1 MKTLKKSLVLLLALA
16 MAVSVFAFG
25 ASAVYTDDATIAD
38 EYKEAIDVLTA
49 YGVLTGNGA
58 DDIEADR
65 TITRGEFAKI
75 LYVAYFGGDSAWTT
89 ADKYAGFAN
98 FNDVSSDDWYA
109 GVIGYATYKGWI
121 LGYGDG
127 NFGPE
132 DPVLGVDAI
141 TMILRM
147 LGLNAYG
154 ELSDGDT
161 YAAKAIDFAT
171 QLGMLVNTDKNGVDY
186 DVEITRGAV
195 FEILFRGATE
205 VPVFVKNTDSTYV
218 YKTFE
223 LEGYLTPGTTP
234 VTRIAYDDD
243 ADYTV
248 FNDRIIVA
256 VPETDSTLKVENKDT
271 GAVTYKVKF
280 MTAGGTV
287 GAGATAT
294 RVSNTEV
301 GAEYIGKVVDLR
313 CVKVDGVDVLVGITV
328 VSEEVTVA
336 KDDIEEPAQK
346 SKFTVTDGV
355 LADAVADIEEGE
367 TYYALLDKDGKVDSY
382 VTKVVAEDTWKVATF
397 TATENADKEIV
408 VTIEGEEMEVAGV
421 DTKDAT
427 YVIAYDMKGV
437 NVVSAQ
443 VLNPSAEVKVT
454 SVTTKGGAVTAFVAG
469 GTSYEVYPA
478 DGVNGKVVNGVTTT
492 DVANG
497 AKVFVY
503 MLDGKVV
510 YASTTRMPADKEEEV
525 TTPFDGFAELVDAR
539 IIVSGE
545 FEDNEWT
552 ESSTTATVYAKAKVV
567 LDDGTEAMY
576 FIPVTAET
584 KDDVIHYYVAGPD
597 GKKTEVLTYTKGAEG
612 GFSKEPNADDGTI
625 ALTEVFAPGLY
636 AYELNDGDI
645 ALYGADNAII
655 DTDTVLYEVVSV
667 DSAIAAGATTIKNVF
682 AADATF
688 VGKVTV
694 DEKEVYAA
702 YVGSANMPGEMPTG
716 AKAVKMTVKDDEGK
730 VTDERIIVVFGGK
743 FDIKEE
749 ATDTKNL
756 VYVDVKT
763 ETAVG
768 DEATPDH
775 YEYTALKADNTQ
787 ITVTSESKLSTGNSG
802 IFKLMSDNSVVAYDA
817 ESPVEFAKDKW
828 NLNVTG
834 YIYLYDGSNG
844 EYVALSDVVI
854 YGEIK
859 DTDALM
865 VIDLRDAD
873 PAGPVIIYAK

>member
-16 MAVSVFAFG
+16 MAVSVFAFS
-25 ASAVYTDDATIAD
+25 ASAVYTDDAAVAD

-49 YGVLTGNGA
+49 LGVLTGDGDGTLA
-58 DDIEADR
+58 PER

-75 LYVAYFGGDSAWTT
+75 LYVAYFGGASAWTT

-147 LGLNAYG
+147 MGINAYG

-161 YAAKAIDFAT
+161 YAMKAIDFAT
-171 QLGMLVNTDKNGVDY
+171 NLFMLENTDENGVDY
-186 DVEITRGAV
+186 SAPIARGAV
-195 FEILFRGATE
+195 FDILFYGAQ
-205 VPVFVKNTDSTYV
+205 VPSFVKNADSTWSV
-218 YKTFE
+218 GIPGIPFE
-223 LEGYLTPGTTP
+223 LEGYEAGAP
-234 VTRIAYDDD
+234 RIAYDYTDYDVVEDVVIADVPATDASLKTEEDD
-243 ADYTV
+243 GSFTYEV
-248 FNDRIIVA
+248 EYVA
-256 VPETDSTLKVENKDT
+256 VAATSATGTDIET
-271 GAVTYKVKF
+271 
-280 MTAGGTV
+280 
-287 GAGATAT
+287 
-294 RVSNTEV
+294 NTEI
-301 GAEYIGKVVDLR
+301 GAEYVGKVVTLR
-313 CVKVDGVDVLVGITV
+313 TYEDVVVGMSLESVEVTATKDDVDVDV
-328 VSEEVTVA
+328 VPEA
-336 KDDIEEPAQK
+336 N
-346 SKFTVTDGV
+346 FTVTDGV
-355 LADAVADIEEGE
+355 LSYAPADIEEGE
-367 TYYALLDKDGKVDSY
+367 TYYAILDKDGKVESY
-382 VTKVVAEDTWKVATF
+382 VTKVVAEDTWKVDTF
-397 TATENADKEIV
+397 TADENDDKEIV
-408 VTIEGEEMEVAGV
+408 VTIEGNEMEVAGV

-597 GKKTEVLTYTKGAEG
+597 GKKTEVLIYTKGAEG

-625 ALTEVFAPGLY
+625 ALTDVFAPGLY

-787 ITVTSESKLSTGNSG
+787 ISLCFLK
-802 IFKLMSDNSVVAYDA
+802 A
-817 ESPVEFAKDKW
+817 
-828 NLNVTG
+828 
-834 YIYLYDGSNG
+834 
-844 EYVALSDVVI
+844 
-854 YGEIK
+854 
-859 DTDALM
+859 
-865 VIDLRDAD
+865 
-873 PAGPVIIYAK
+873 